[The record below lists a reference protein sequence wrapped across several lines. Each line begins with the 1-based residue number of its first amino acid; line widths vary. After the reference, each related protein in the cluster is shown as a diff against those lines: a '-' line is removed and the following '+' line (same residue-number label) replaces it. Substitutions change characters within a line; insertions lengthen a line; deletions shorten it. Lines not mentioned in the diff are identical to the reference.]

1 LTQSVCPLSAA
12 AAIAISIDVWGVSMT
27 SKPRRPVEELLGGAR
42 PLHRLAGISGQQ
54 IVLRTPDSL
63 RTNPRNARTHSK
75 KQIRQ
80 LARSIKAAGF
90 IGAIIIDETDMV
102 LAGHAR
108 LAACK
113 HLEMNLVPTLKATGL
128 NEAQK
133 RAFVLADNKIA
144 ENAGWDREILTVE
157 LGELA
162 ELLPPLNWDLTL
174 TGFEPAEID
183 ALFADHGEP
192 KPDPA
197 DSLPPLPAD
206 AVTRRGDLWVGGDQR
221 ILCGDARSSTDLDR
235 LMGDARARMVFADVP
250 YNQRIAHVQGRGR
263 TKHPEF
269 AQASGE
275 MTPPQHIAFL
285 EKALR
290 NAARVSIDGAVH
302 YVCIDW
308 RHAGE
313 LITAG
318 RSVYPLMLN
327 ICVWA
332 KTNAGQ
338 GSFYRSQH
346 ELVVVFAAGAAS
358 HQNNIQLGR
367 FGRNRSNLWTYAGI
381 NSFGTGRMEMLAMH
395 PTVKPVALVADA
407 MRDCTTKGDVVL
419 DPFLGSGTTVLA
431 AEKIGRRGY
440 GIDCEP
446 RYVDVAVQRWEAY
459 TKLEAVLEGD
469 GRTYGEIKAERL
481 TVRERSEPRTV
492 VPSIATTKPG
502 TPDVPTADGSAS
514 ATSGHDWVA
523 LCEEVAV
530 TPPAGGQ
537 K

>member
-1 LTQSVCPLSAA
+1 VFRAP
-12 AAIAISIDVWGVSMT
+12 G
-27 SKPRRPVEELLGGAR
+27 
-42 PLHRLAGISGQQ
+42 
-54 IVLRTPDSL
+54 SL
-63 RTNPRNARTHSK
+63 RINPRNARTHSK
-75 KQIRQ
+75 RQIRQ
-80 LARSIKAAGF
+80 LAKNIKAVGF
-90 IGAIIIDETDMV
+90 IGAILVDETDMV

-108 LAACK
+108 LFACQ
-113 HLEMNLVPTLKATGL
+113 LLDMSLVPTFKVTGL

-144 ENAGWDREILTVE
+144 ENAGWDREILALE

-183 ALFADHGEP
+183 ALFADHGDP

-197 DSLPPLPAD
+197 DTLPPLDAN
-206 AVTRRGDLWVGGDQR
+206 AVTRPGDLWICGKHRV
-221 ILCGDARSSTDLDR
+221 LCGDARSPADLDR
-235 LMGDARARMVFADVP
+235 LMGGARARMIFADVP
-250 YNQRIAHVQGRGR
+250 YNVRIAHVQGRGR
-263 TKHPEF
+263 IKHPEF
-269 AQASGE
+269 AHASGE
-275 MTPPQHIAFL
+275 MTVPQYIAFL
-285 EKALR
+285 EEALR

-302 YVCIDW
+302 YVCVDW
-308 RHAGE
+308 RHISE

-318 RSVYPLMLN
+318 RTVYLAMLN

-346 ELVVVFAAGAAS
+346 EFVVVFVVGNGS

-381 NSFGTGRMEMLAMH
+381 NSFGAGRMGMLAMH

-407 MRDCTTKGDVVL
+407 MRDCTTKGDAVL
-419 DPFLGSGTTVLA
+419 DPFLGSGTTILA

-440 GIDCEP
+440 GLECEP
-446 RYVDVAVQRWEAY
+446 RYVDVALQRWEAY
-459 TKLEAVLEGD
+459 TKAEAVLEGD
-469 GRTYGEIKAERL
+469 GRTFAEVKVERL
-481 TVRERSEPRTV
+481 EPRHGID
-492 VPSIATTKPG
+492 SQAAIAPRAPQG
-502 TPDVPTADGSAS
+502 AATPTITDGDDE
-514 ATSGHDWVA
+514 GDWVA
-523 LCEEVAV
+523 LCEKVAV
-530 TPPAGGQ
+530 TPTDGER